1 MKLVARLSGLAAA
14 VAAAPL
20 ILGLAAAAGLQT
32 AQAFQLS
39 PIGTKAERRQAGRS
53 ETAIRAEIFLAES
66 ALHKFADP
74 VHETLTQ
81 LIFDCGNDWAD
92 CADPDLEQAGAY
104 VIAGVRWNDDPVFML
119 GADEGKGLKCRL
131 SDSISFI
138 TQTRCWIG
146 LFKDAEQK
154 AARDPLHFTRPG
166 QGNYM
171 SRSHFGDLQFLHAMA
186 AGDGESAERTR
197 DKLLMWAEFSWGVAT
212 GRFGLD
218 TRLRS
223 VDVAG
228 GWQEHFA
235 NGQNVQDLFTVGRPW
250 LRPHIRSV
258 AFGSLL
264 HLVQDSFAEGHVQ
277 RREPISGAMC
287 NGGQQRQA
295 GRIQRFHSYAQ
306 QDHDKHR
313 EADGAT
319 RARRHLALHKPHVV
333 DVGRVLRDYLDRGA
347 PWAQVRGYLQDCV
360 FALDEEVGS
369 ASPGAAFQREP

>member
-1 MKLVARLSGLAAA
+1 MKLDTSDSGAAA
-14 VAAAPL
+14 SR
-20 ILGLAAAAGLQT
+20 IAAAALALGLFT
-32 AQAFQLS
+32 LGGIPPAQAFQLS

-53 ETAIRAEIFLAES
+53 ETAIRAEIFLTES
-66 ALHKFADP
+66 ALHNFADP

-81 LIFDCGNDWAD
+81 LTFDCGNDWAD
-92 CADPDLEQAGAY
+92 CSDPDLEQAGAY

-119 GADEGKGLKCRL
+119 GADEAKGLKCRV

-146 LFKDAEQK
+146 LFKDAEK
-154 AARDPLHFTRPG
+154 KSERDPAYFLQPG
-166 QGNYM
+166 RGNYM

-186 AGDGESAERTR
+186 AGDGEPAARTR
-197 DKLLMWAEFSWGVAT
+197 DKLLMWAEFAWGVAS
-212 GRFGLD
+212 GRFTLD
-218 TRLRS
+218 TRLKS

-228 GWQEHFA
+228 GWMEHFA
-235 NGQNVQDLFTVGRPW
+235 NGQNVQDLFTLGRPW

-264 HLVQDSFAEGHVQ
+264 HMVQDSFAEGHVQ
-277 RREPISGAMC
+277 RREPVAAVSC
-287 NGGQQRQA
+287 NGGQQRQV

-313 EADGAT
+313 EADGPG

-333 DVGRVLRDYLDRGA
+333 DVGRVLRDYLDKGA
-347 PWAQVRGYLQDCV
+347 RWDEVKGYLQDCV
-360 FALDEEVGS
+360 FPLDDD
-369 ASPGAAFQREP
+369 AGAASAGQAFGR